1 VLFAQHRFLFNGI
14 FMAISL
20 NKVHTT
26 FFIALLCVLPGISFA
41 QEAPQATIFPPGPDM
56 DLTINYFN
64 REITTDGVVHES
76 SYVEK
81 MIRRKGHVWTQRV
94 LPNHSKIETTQPNHE
109 HRDFNYVVLPRHVS
123 YDGSKTNVEFVDPRE
138 RQIICIAPTEY
149 ENVNFDG
156 SWANA
161 YYLISPQIISL
172 MPISARPSTAAHT
185 QWHVLDKNGLF
196 QRVLWDEKMNIP
208 LIIETGD
215 KAGTFLQRI
224 KVQRDAKLVK
234 NPPWNMLQGYVQK
247 EYSDFLD

>member
-109 HRDFNYVVLPRHVS
+109 HKDFNYIVLPRHVS
-123 YDGSKTNVEFVDPRE
+123 YDGSKTSVEFIDSHE
-138 RQIICIAPTEY
+138 RQVIYIAPTEY

-156 SWANA
+156 SWTNA

-172 MPISARPSTAAHT
+172 MPISARPSSAAHT
-185 QWHVLDKNGLF
+185 QWHELDKNGLF

-208 LIIETGD
+208 LVIETGD

-224 KVQRDAKLVK
+224 KVQRNAKLMK
-234 NPPWNMLQGYVQK
+234 NLPWNMLQGYIQK